1 MGTVNKVI
9 LVGNLTRD
17 PEIRYTPKG
26 SAVADVGLALNR
38 VYTTENGE
46 RREEVSFVD
55 ITLWARLAELA
66 QQYLTKGRQVYIEG
80 RLQMDTWQDRQTGQN
95 RSKLKVVAEQMV
107 FLGSGGGGGGGQSG
121 GGGNYGGSSYDDGD
135 SGGGGYQS
143 GPPPQ
148 QQQRTRAC
156 GGGSGGCRALRSVR
170 GGGGGGGDTNG
181 GGGDA
186 ARGAAGG

>member
-46 RREEVSFVD
+46 RREEVTFVD

-107 FLGSGGGGGGGQSG
+107 FLGSGGGGGGGGQSG

-148 QQQRTRAC
+148 QQQRPQGPPQQQSAPP
-156 GGGSGGCRALRSVR
+156 SQNF
-170 GGGGGGGDTNG
+170 D
-181 GGGDA
+181 DEDDIPF
-186 ARGAAGG
+186 

>member
-46 RREEVSFVD
+46 RREEVTFVD

-107 FLGSGGGGGGGQSG
+107 FLGSGGGGGGGGQSG

-148 QQQRTRAC
+148 QQRPQGPPQQQSAPP
-156 GGGSGGCRALRSVR
+156 SQNF
-170 GGGGGGGDTNG
+170 D
-181 GGGDA
+181 DEDDIPF
-186 ARGAAGG
+186 